1 MKKDKRLELLSDE
14 VRKGNPIGLREAMEV
29 VEYQTQ
35 LKNEREVR
43 SEKRFRM
50 IMGLLTNIVCVL
62 GGMALVLGEIDD
74 SPGLGGIGLIAIAG
88 SMYYNSKLLYK
99 IK

>member
-1 MKKDKRLELLSDE
+1 MKDKRLEFLSDE
-14 VRKGNPIGLREAMEV
+14 VRKGNTIGMREAMEV
-29 VEYQTQ
+29 VEYQEV
-35 LKNEREVR
+35 LRKEREVR
-43 SEKRFRM
+43 SENRFRM
-50 IMGLLTNIVCVL
+50 VMGLLTNIVCVL

>member
-1 MKKDKRLELLSDE
+1 
-14 VRKGNPIGLREAMEV
+14 MEV

-50 IMGLLTNIVCVL
+50 VMGLLTNIVCVL
-62 GGMALVLGEIDD
+62 GGMTLVLGEIDD

>member
-50 IMGLLTNIVCVL
+50 VMGLLTNIVCVL
-62 GGMALVLGEIDD
+62 GGMTLVLGEIDD
-74 SPGLGGIGLIAIAG
+74 SPGLGGIGLILIIA
-88 SMYYNSKLLYK
+88 SMYLNYKLLYD